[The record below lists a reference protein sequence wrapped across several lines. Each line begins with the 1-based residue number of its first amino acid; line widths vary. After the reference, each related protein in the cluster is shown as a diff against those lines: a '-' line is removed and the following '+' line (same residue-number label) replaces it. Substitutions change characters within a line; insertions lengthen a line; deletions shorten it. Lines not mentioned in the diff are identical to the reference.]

1 MRSTTALVSAIILV
15 GSAQSGAQ
23 QDAKPAQQTTVTFSV
38 SGMACNICASA
49 VERAAKKLMGVTAAA
64 ADQPTGLAEI
74 TFDPAKISPEE
85 IAKLLTKQSGFKT
98 ELKKAPK
105 K

>member
-1 MRSTTALVSAIILV
+1 MRSTTALISAVVLV
-15 GSAQSGAQ
+15 GSAQAGAQ
-23 QDAKPAQQTTVTFSV
+23 QDSKAAQQTTATFTV

-49 VERAAKKLMGVTAAA
+49 VERAAKKLVGVMAAT
-64 ADQPTGLAEI
+64 ADQPKGIAEI
-74 TFDPAKISPEE
+74 TFDASKTSPEE

-98 ELKKAPK
+98 DLKTPAK